1 MSIANQYIFP
11 GAQDPVADTLCLPPE
26 TRGGPARARD
36 DSALRRLPL
45 EEQLILKLMQ
55 EENLSLDEI
64 ARLS

>member
-11 GAQDPVADTLCLPPE
+11 GAQDPVADALSLPPE
-26 TRGGPARARD
+26 TRGAPARARD

-64 ARLS
+64 SRLS